1 MSDVP
6 EELMPLYRRL
16 VWDMV
21 CHDSLLDPETQV
33 RYGLHPASADVTE
46 MEHEAADVRLT
57 TVYPL
62 SFQISTE
69 AQLAAKVAVTGIL
82 NSHPS
87 VSAEELDPDSLG
99 SLFAIASF
107 SIIAGLVSAG
117 LLVPNFPEVHFHG

>member
-21 CHDSLLDPETQV
+21 NHRAMMDPETQA

-46 MEHEAADVRLT
+46 MEHEAADARLSE
-57 TVYPL
+57 VYPFSL
-62 SFQISTE
+62 QILTE
-69 AQLAAKVAVTGIL
+69 AQLAGKVAHTGIL

-87 VSAEELDPDSLG
+87 FSADVDPEFLG
-99 SLFAIASF
+99 SLFAVASF
-107 SIIAGLVSAG
+107 SIIAGLISAG
-117 LLVPNFPEVHFHG
+117 LLVPHSPEVHFHG